1 MTVIR
6 YFTTSN
12 TCLHVQLIY
21 CNLKKKTHTHTHN
34 SFENQDFKFQVSI
47 KLLGP
52 FGKSGICS
60 GLLQNQSQKINQRNQ
75 LDSHGLFRLENKLV
89 QVKFI

>member
-52 FGKSGICS
+52 FG
-60 GLLQNQSQKINQRNQ
+60 LLQNQSQKINQRNQ